1 MINENTTWVPT
12 AAAPIINPEHSYS
25 FGATHA
31 LAIGVLVG
39 IVAFLL
45 LVLICM
51 ATPSLS
57 PSRGAVTTT
66 PTNQSERIKRR
77 YQTIQEWLIT
87 KKVVDDE
94 LQGDTGDA
102 AKNTTSLDND
112 DDDHQMVCCQICLEE
127 FQVGDRVSWSTSCN
141 HVYHL
146 SCIKEW
152 LLKKKD
158 CPYCRHIMLQVD
170 EEGCQAD
177 KTSLVQLLKT
187 KRTREACTYFCKQNG
202 LVVVCEQKL
211 RPTAEGSATRRQEDF
226 VIEPPIKDSICPP
239 QQQQAAS
246 QDTVTDAAAAQDMMN
261 DRL

>member
-1 MINENTTWVPT
+1 M
-12 AAAPIINPEHSYS
+12 
-25 FGATHA
+25 
-31 LAIGVLVG
+31 
-39 IVAFLL
+39 
-45 LVLICM
+45 
-51 ATPSLS
+51 
-57 PSRGAVTTT
+57 
-66 PTNQSERIKRR
+66 
-77 YQTIQEWLIT
+77 
-87 KKVVDDE
+87 
-94 LQGDTGDA
+94 
-102 AKNTTSLDND
+102 
-112 DDDHQMVCCQICLEE
+112 EE

-158 CPYCRHIMLQVD
+158 CPYCRNIMLQVD

-177 KTSLVQLLKT
+177 KTSLVQLFET

-226 VIEPPIKDSICPP
+226 VIEPPIGDNECPS

-246 QDTVTDAAAAQDMMN
+246 QDTVAAAAEDMVYDMF
-261 DRL
+261 